1 MGTREIALTD
11 AWQQV
16 TTGTESVTLQSKSA
30 VFAICS
36 SQSQPDGNSAY
47 QIYRE
52 VMVTPPTVAWV
63 KSFVDKNK
71 LVIIE

>member
-1 MGTREIALTD
+1 MSTREMVLTGD
-11 AWQQV
+11 WQQV
-16 TTGTESVTLQSKSA
+16 TTGTESVTLQCKSA

-36 SQSQPDGNSAY
+36 SQSQPDGDSSY

-52 VMVTPPTVAWV
+52 VIVTPPTVAWV